1 MTRLLL
7 TTATFLFAS
16 QSLIAF
22 AESDLIYNARSLID
36 REWACSYKITHTDYN
51 RSTLADNDH
60 STRRRT
66 TRYGASQPSNYIS
79 TVSTI
84 LSLKPGEKWDEGKAW
99 ILKATENDGNTNRTT
114 YQSWKG
120 YYQFLGDPDDDENLV
135 LRLGFTR
142 QYSGK
147 KRLSGITWSLDT
159 RYEKKGADIFIP
171 LDGRTVPQNRI
182 TLSVVEGFF
191 VDSQGEPT
199 IVRHEPYG
207 FLQKLSGVGDIKT
220 VYSTG
225 FIGLGD
231 TVVMR
236 DVLVEELLK
245 STGLLNSLPTGCKLH
260 LSE

>member
-1 MTRLLL
+1 MSRFFFITVV
-7 TTATFLFAS
+7 FSFAS

-22 AESDLIYNARSLID
+22 AESKPIYNARSLVD
-36 REWACSYKITHTDYN
+36 RDWACAYSITHTDYN
-51 RSTLADNDH
+51 RSTFADNDQ
-60 STRRRT
+60 STNRRT
-66 TRYGASQPSNYIS
+66 TRYGASQPSKYNS

-84 LSLKPGEKWDEGKAW
+84 LSLKPVEAWDEGKAW
-99 ILKATENDGNTNRTT
+99 ILKATENDGNTNQTT
-114 YQSWKG
+114 YESWKG
-120 YYQFLGDPDDDENLV
+120 FYQFLGDPDDDENLV

-142 QYSGK
+142 KYSGK
-147 KRLSGITWSLDT
+147 KSLNGITWSLDT

-171 LDGRTVPQNRI
+171 LDGRTVPKNRI

-191 VDSQGEPT
+191 VNSQGEPT

-231 TVVMR
+231 TVVMK
-236 DVLVEELLK
+236 DVPVEVLLK

-260 LSE
+260 LSK